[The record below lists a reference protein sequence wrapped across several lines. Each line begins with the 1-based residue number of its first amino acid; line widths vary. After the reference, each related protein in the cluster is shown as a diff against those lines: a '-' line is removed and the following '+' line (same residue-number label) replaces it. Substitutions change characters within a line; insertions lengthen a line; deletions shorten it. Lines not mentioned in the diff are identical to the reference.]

1 MKFLFDEGNFR
12 LSESY
17 ILRPYQ
23 DHAVAKNGTAGL
35 PAGKRTRDPANLV
48 QQSGKWAMKA
58 IGKNLAVSSV
68 YCMYLVVIPEGYN
81 RPIYG
86 NYTILSF
93 YIYKFNDN
101 VMCLVA
107 S

>member
-48 QQSGKWAMKA
+48 QQSGK
-58 IGKNLAVSSV
+58 
-68 YCMYLVVIPEGYN
+68 
-81 RPIYG
+81 
-86 NYTILSF
+86 
-93 YIYKFNDN
+93 
-101 VMCLVA
+101 
-107 S
+107 